1 MHNGVQDVQNGT
13 VATEVRFLA
22 SNSAGIPN
30 GYPTN
35 GDYVQDET
43 LVLSTGVS
51 GTNALVE
58 QGNTINVKA
67 RVLGSNL
74 NEFEG
79 WYADENYE
87 TILSFS
93 STLQFTVGEGP
104 YQGNQNNTIH
114 LWAKGASGI

>member
-1 MHNGVQDVQNGT
+1 M
-13 VATEVRFLA
+13 
-22 SNSAGIPN
+22 
-30 GYPTN
+30 
-35 GDYVQDET
+35 
-43 LVLSTGVS
+43 
-51 GTNALVE
+51 
-58 QGNTINVKA
+58 KA

-114 LWAKGASGI
+114 LWAKGASGM